1 MVECGKIFKFKLIKG
16 AEMRKPIV
24 AGNWKMHKTVSEAE
38 ELVKILKSDI
48 EKIVSVESVFC
59 VPFTALS
66 KVSSLLSESRI
77 GVGVQNIHWEKQ
89 GAYTGEISPP
99 MVKEFANYAII
110 GHSERRA
117 YFGETDEYVNKRV
130 IAALENNIVPIV
142 CVGETL
148 DENKQGITSEVIERQ
163 ISVGLKNIPQEL
175 AERIVVAYEPVWAIG
190 TGLACNPSKANEIIL
205 ESIRKPLAKIF
216 GEEISNKIRV
226 QYGGSVNGS
235 NAQEYFSESEIDGA
249 LVGGASLKPD
259 FIEIV
264 KAAAL

>member
-1 MVECGKIFKFKLIKG
+1 
-16 AEMRKPIV
+16 MRKPIV

-38 ELVKILKSDI
+38 DLVNLLLPELTKIG
-48 EKIVSVESVFC
+48 SVESVLC
-59 VPFTALS
+59 VPYTVLN
-66 KVSSLLSESRI
+66 KVSQMLNNSNV

-89 GAYTGEISPP
+89 GAYTGEISPL

-117 YFGETDEYVNKRV
+117 LFGETDEYVNKRV
-130 IAALENNIVPIV
+130 IAALENDIVPIV

-148 DENKQGITSEVIERQ
+148 DENKLGITTQVIERQ
-163 ISVGLKNIPQEL
+163 ITIGLKNISEEL
-175 AERIVVAYEPVWAIG
+175 VERLVIAYEPVWAIG
-190 TGLACNPSKANEIIL
+190 TGLACDPAAANRIIRDA
-205 ESIRKPLAKIF
+205 IRKPLEEIF
-216 GEEISNKIRV
+216 GKEKSQMIRI

-235 NAQEYFSESEIDGA
+235 NAKEYFSESEIDGA

-264 KAAAL
+264 KAAVL